1 MPNLSGKFCRL
12 SRSSAPNFMGGVGM
26 LLDGVTTSVNLSE
39 KFRVLDGKLFDV
51 WILYLA

>member
-1 MPNLSGKFCRL
+1 M
-12 SRSSAPNFMGGVGM
+12 PNFMGGVGM

-39 KFRVLDGKLFDV
+39 KFFVLDGKLFDV